1 MRDAEALNREA
12 IIDLLKEFGCGV
24 SLIGDGVERFLMQPS
39 GLCLRVVKILDSLPI
54 KVLGKT
60 GIKVLKENKLNYPKP
75 LYLRAPDV
83 SQPKR

>member
-1 MRDAEALNREA
+1 M
-12 IIDLLKEFGCGV
+12 
-24 SLIGDGVERFLMQPS
+24 
-39 GLCLRVVKILDSLPI
+39 VKILDNLPI